1 MSGESRH
8 EPQGSLREAL
18 AGGLVHLGLPMDEA
32 GRARLLAF
40 LELLARWNRVYNL
53 TAVTD
58 PAEMLVLHVLDSF
71 SIAGDLRGPRV
82 LDVGTGAGL
91 PGVPL
96 SIVHPQWEFVL
107 LDSSAKKV
115 RFLTQ
120 AAAELDLRNVVP
132 VQARVERYEAA
143 PFDTIVGRA
152 FASLARWL
160 AAVRHLA
167 YPGTRLLAMKGRF
180 PGEELTGLPPGFLV
194 DEVRPV
200 RVPGLDAQRHVV
212 RLTANEPV
220 GAAP

>member
-8 EPQGSLREAL
+8 DLREAL
-18 AGGLVHLGLPMDEA
+18 TSGLAHLGLELNEA
-32 GRARLLAF
+32 AHEGLLAF
-40 LELLARWNRVYNL
+40 LELLKRWNRVYNL

-58 PAEMLVLHVLDSF
+58 PEAMLVLHLLDSF
-71 SIAGDLRGPRV
+71 SIAGDVRGPRV

-96 SIVHPQWEFVL
+96 AIVYPQWEFVL

-120 AAAELDLRNVVP
+120 AVADLDLRNVVP

-143 PFDTIVGRA
+143 PFDTILARA
-152 FASLARWL
+152 FASLPRLL

-180 PGEELTGLPPGFLV
+180 PGEELTGLPPGFVV

-200 RVPGLDAQRHVV
+200 RVPGLDAKRHVV
-212 RLTANEPV
+212 RLTANQPV
-220 GAAP
+220 GAGR